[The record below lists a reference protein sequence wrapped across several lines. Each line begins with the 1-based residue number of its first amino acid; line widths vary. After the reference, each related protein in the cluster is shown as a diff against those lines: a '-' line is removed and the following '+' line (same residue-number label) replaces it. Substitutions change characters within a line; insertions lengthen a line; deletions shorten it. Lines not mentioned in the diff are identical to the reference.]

1 MIIRVFRGQVQP
13 GMQEEFAALL
23 RDQAVPDFRRRPG
36 LLGVHVGNPTDLV
49 PDEFMVTTM
58 WEDLDALRAFAGER
72 WFEAK
77 ILPEERRL
85 LKRTFV
91 HHYWAEGGER
101 WPPRP
106 SPEVIE
112 VGPVRVDLGRRVA
125 EVDGR
130 RVELPPREFSVLA
143 ELVLN
148 AGRPISSEDLA
159 ERVWPDHAAVNAD
172 DVRRVVYSLR
182 RLIGDADRVSPLI
195 RNRRGYGYVLE
206 AQAAA

>member
-13 GMQEEFAALL
+13 GMQDEFERLL
-23 RDQAVPDFRRRPG
+23 RDRAIPDFRSRPG
-36 LLGVHVGNPTDLV
+36 MRGIYVGNPTDLA

-58 WEDLDALRAFAGER
+58 WEDLDSLKAFAGER

-91 HHYWAEGGER
+91 HHYRAEGGER

-106 SPEVIE
+106 APDVVEA
-112 VGPVRVDLGRRVA
+112 GPVRVDLGRRIA
-125 EVDGR
+125 EVDGK
-130 RVELPPREFSVLA
+130 VIDLPPREFSVLA
-143 ELVLN
+143 ELALSP
-148 AGRPISSEDLA
+148 GRPIPSDDLA
-159 ERVWPDHAAVNAD
+159 ARVWPDHAGATGD

-182 RLIGDADRVSPLI
+182 RRISDGGRLRPLI

-206 AQAAA
+206 VPAA